1 VAASTILEH
10 LPKFTGRIA
19 RANGRFFLFALLC
32 GGLSGVTF
40 AETAVSQDPPS
51 GAEQDK
57 LLDAMQAYAEQ
68 YVSRLPNFL
77 CMQVT
82 RQFEAGR
89 KSKHWSK
96 GDTLT
101 SKLSFNQGHEQRTL
115 ELVNGK
121 QVKPGRK
128 RWRTPLVTESE
139 FGTLLGQVLGDNG
152 TAFTWSRWDTLRGRR
167 VAVFDYIVDK
177 QHSTLTLSLS
187 DLVKAVIPYHGS
199 VYADPANGTVWRI
212 SDTST
217 EIPPALETREIST
230 TVEYNEIQIGGAQY
244 LLPLQATVSLLLDRK
259 KIRNEIAFQDYRKFE
274 ADSEI
279 TFGPGTASE
288 GDQLANPQQQTTTPE
303 KRSR

>member
-1 VAASTILEH
+1 MAVSTVLKSRAKLAEQ
-10 LPKFTGRIA
+10 IA
-19 RANGRFFLFALLC
+19 RANWRLLLLLVLC
-32 GGLSGVTF
+32 GGLSP
-40 AETAVSQDPPS
+40 AARAQSAASQEPPS

-57 LLDAMQAYAEQ
+57 LLDAMRAYGER

-77 CMQVT
+77 CVQVT

-101 SKLSFNQGHEQRTL
+101 SKLSFSQGKEHRTL

-121 QVKPGRK
+121 QIKPGRK
-128 RWRTPLVTESE
+128 KWRTPLTTESE
-139 FGTLLGQVLGDNG
+139 FGTLLGQVLGDSG
-152 TAFTWSRWDTLRGRR
+152 TAFTWNRWDTLRGRR

-177 QHSTLTLSLS
+177 QHSTLSLSLS

-199 VYADPANGTVWRI
+199 VYTDPVNGTVWRI
-212 SDTST
+212 SDTAT
-217 EIPPALETREIST
+217 EIPPALQTRGLST
-230 TVEYNEIQIGGAQY
+230 TIDYKETQIGGAEY

-259 KIRNEIAFQDYRKFE
+259 KIRNEIGFQDYRKFE

-279 TFGPGTASE
+279 TFGPGTAS
-288 GDQLANPQQQTTTPE
+288 GDRQPANPQRQTATPD
-303 KRSR
+303 KQ